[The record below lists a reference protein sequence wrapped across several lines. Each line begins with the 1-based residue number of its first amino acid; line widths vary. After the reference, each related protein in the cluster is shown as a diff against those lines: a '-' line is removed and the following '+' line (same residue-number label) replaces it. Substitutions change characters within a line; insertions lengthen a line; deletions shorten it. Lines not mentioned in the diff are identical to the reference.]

1 MVLCKPIPTG
11 RQHRMHLFSL
21 RGSARTGR
29 GPHAPAATPA
39 VATEQRDTQTDPR
52 ILVKTR
58 KKRDESALLLT
69 LLVLAPYLSARAALD
84 TSRKRMERQVPGRS
98 RSLSRLPGFG
108 YRNRGLAASKASRDW

>member
-58 KKRDESALLLT
+58 FSTDDITNLNSHRDKRTRHLL
-69 LLVLAPYLSARAALD
+69 
-84 TSRKRMERQVPGRS
+84 GS
-98 RSLSRLPGFG
+98 RSYIPHDLFKIPRRS
-108 YRNRGLAASKASRDW
+108 SQS